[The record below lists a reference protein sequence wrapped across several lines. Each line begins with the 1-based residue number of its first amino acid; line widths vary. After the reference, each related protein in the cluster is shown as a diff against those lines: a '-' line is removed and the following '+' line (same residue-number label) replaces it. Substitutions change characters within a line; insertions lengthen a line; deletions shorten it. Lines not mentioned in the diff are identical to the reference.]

1 MFNIF
6 QRLFHGI
13 YLVFIAIV
21 GIPIMIIGF
30 IIVGIKNAIRKSKA
44 GL

>member
-1 MFNIF
+1 MFDILK
-6 QRLFHGI
+6 RLLSGI
-13 YLVFIAIV
+13 YFIFLAIV
-21 GIPIMIIGF
+21 GIPMMIIGA

>member
-1 MFNIF
+1 MFNLLN
-6 QRLFHGI
+6 RLVQGVA
-13 YLVFIAIV
+13 LVLLSIV
-21 GIPIMIIGF
+21 TIPMMIIGF